1 MVAVV
6 VVLRA
11 VAIMVVIMAVE
22 VVAMA
27 QLRLL
32 VDPRPYA
39 AYGSRGT
46 LAATDKYQTF
56 SRSPPEVD
64 KALIE
69 LAAGYLHRVLSGRRL
84 TGNASAFFRRD
95 GQM

>member
-46 LAATDKYQTF
+46 LAATEKYQTF
-56 SRSPPEVD
+56 NRSLPEVD
-64 KALIE
+64 KAFDRASRWVSSSSVVWAE
-69 LAAGYLHRVLSGRRL
+69 VNWKCLS
-84 TGNASAFFRRD
+84 FFST
-95 GQM
+95 